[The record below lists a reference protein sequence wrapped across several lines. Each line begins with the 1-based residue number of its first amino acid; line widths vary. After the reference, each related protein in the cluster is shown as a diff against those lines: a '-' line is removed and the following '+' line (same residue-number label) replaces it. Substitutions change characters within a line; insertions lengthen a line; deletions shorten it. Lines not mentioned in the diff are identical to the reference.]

1 MSSFTKN
8 EVYELIISWVVLTV
22 AFGFAF
28 SGSVFSFIDFNNLV
42 WSFIYLLPKYF
53 IIIIYSLPKYFIVV
67 GASFLLHELSHKFT
81 EIRYGY
87 FAQFHMWQTALLLAL
102 LMAVTVGFVF
112 AAPGAVYIYGIND
125 EKKDAKIS
133 LSGPFANIAVAVVSL
148 ISYRISFIPL
158 LAQVAYISAFIGV
171 FNLLPFGPLDGNK
184 IFRHEK
190 IWWVLLIAIG
200 AIIIFT
206 I

>member
-28 SGSVFSFIDFNNLV
+28 SGGAFAFRSIYSV
-42 WSFIYLLPKYF
+42 LPF
-53 IIIIYSLPKYFIVV
+53 IYSLPKYFIIV
-67 GASFLLHELSHKFT
+67 GAAFLLHELSHKFT
-81 EIRYGY
+81 AIRYGY
-87 FAQFHMWQTALLLAL
+87 FAQFHMWQTGLLFAL

-133 LSGPFANIAVAVVSL
+133 LSGPLANMAVAVVSL